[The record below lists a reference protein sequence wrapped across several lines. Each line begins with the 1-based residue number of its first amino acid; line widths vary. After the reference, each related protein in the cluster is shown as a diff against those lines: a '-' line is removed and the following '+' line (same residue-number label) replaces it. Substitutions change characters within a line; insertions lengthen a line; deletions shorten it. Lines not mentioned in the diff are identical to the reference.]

1 MKIIVGS
8 RGSQL
13 ALTQTK
19 LIVNELSKLN
29 PNVDFEIKVI
39 KTKGDKIQ
47 DIPLDKM
54 NDKGIFVKEIEE
66 QLISYEIDMAVHS
79 MKDMPT
85 KMDERL
91 VFPVIPKREDPRDAL
106 ILKNNLKLEDLSMLE
121 TMLIGTGSKR
131 RSYQFKAFY
140 PKAEFEPI
148 RGNIDTRINKLHTQ
162 KLDGIILAAS
172 GLKRISRENEISH
185 YFDEKTMVPAPCQ
198 GILALQTRTNDY
210 QVIAVLS
217 KVEDRCS
224 RIQYIAERA
233 YLEEIEGGCHAPVGA
248 YCEINGDKITIYA
261 VYGDE
266 QGSKLIRDDIT
277 GATDNADELGRTLAK
292 KMKRALEESYE
303 KR

>member
-19 LIVNELSKLN
+19 LIVEKLKKQN
-29 PNVDFEIKVI
+29 SEIDFEIKVI

-66 QLISYEIDMAVHS
+66 QLIAGEIDLAIHS

-91 VFPVIPKREDPRDAL
+91 DFPVIPKREDPRDAL
-106 ILKNNLKLEDLSMLE
+106 ILREGISYEELRDLEVMI
-121 TMLIGTGSKR
+121 IGTGSKR
-131 RSYQFKAFY
+131 RMYQFKSVFQNAQ
-140 PKAEFEPI
+140 FESI

-162 KLDGIILAAS
+162 NFDAIILAAS
-172 GLKRISRENEISH
+172 GLKRINRQAEISY
-185 YFDEKTMVPAPCQ
+185 YFNEEEFIPAPCQ
-198 GILALQTRTNDY
+198 GVLALQTRKYDY
-210 QVIAVLS
+210 QIITILNS
-217 KVEDRCS
+217 IEDES
-224 RIQYIAERA
+224 ARIQYTAERA
-233 YLEEIEGGCHAPVGA
+233 FLEEIEGGCHAPVGA
-248 YCEINGDKITIYA
+248 YCKITSEDITIFA

-266 QGSKLIRDDIT
+266 LGKYLIK
-277 GATDNADELGRTLAK
+277 DNISGKVIDAEQLGRNLAR
-292 KMKRALEESYE
+292 KMKKSLEEV
-303 KR
+303 K

>member
-106 ILKNNLKLEDLSMLE
+106 ILREGISYEELRDLEVMI
-121 TMLIGTGSKR
+121 IGTGSKR
-131 RSYQFKAFY
+131 RMYQFKSVFQNAQ
-140 PKAEFEPI
+140 FESI

-162 KLDGIILAAS
+162 NYDAIILAAS
-172 GLKRISRENEISH
+172 GLKRINRQNEISH
-185 YFDEKTMVPAPCQ
+185 YFNEEEFIPAPCQ
-198 GILALQTRTNDY
+198 GVLALQTRKNDY
-210 QVIAVLS
+210 QIITILNS
-217 KVEDRCS
+217 IEDES
-224 RIQYIAERA
+224 ARIQYTAERSF
-233 YLEEIEGGCHAPVGA
+233 LEEKEGGCHAPVGA
-248 YCEINGDKITIYA
+248 FCKITDEGITIFA

-266 QGSKLIRDDIT
+266 LGKYLINDQISGKIID
-277 GATDNADELGRTLAK
+277 ADKLGRTLAR
-292 KMKRALEESYE
+292 KMKKSLEEVI
-303 KR
+303 